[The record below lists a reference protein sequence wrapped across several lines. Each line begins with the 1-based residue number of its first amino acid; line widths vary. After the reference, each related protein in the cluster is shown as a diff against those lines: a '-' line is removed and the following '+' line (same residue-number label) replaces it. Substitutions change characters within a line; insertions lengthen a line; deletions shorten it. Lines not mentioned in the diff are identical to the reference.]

1 MKFGDG
7 RQHDGDIAT
16 IGFRDAT
23 YRDLAL
29 ISALRGRNVLIPSL
43 SRRASV
49 HCFRLVGPATM
60 ASLSSTHQCCRGGLA
75 STVWQATFI
84 SMLSNTGAFL
94 WRKLQLPYG
103 KCIGH
108 VQKPNKC
115 SQV

>member
-1 MKFGDG
+1 MMMKFGDG

-75 STVWQATFI
+75 LRAKNVKVSRLQIQLHQRGIPCLPSF
-84 SMLSNTGAFL
+84 SNTSNTVTARL
-94 WRKLQLPYG
+94 AT
-103 KCIGH
+103 
-108 VQKPNKC
+108 
-115 SQV
+115 